1 MKKFLSMALI
11 AATAIAANA
20 QKATVDQ
27 AAKLAGKDN
36 NQARELL
43 KQAMENPETAN
54 DVRTYYVLGKMEF
67 DAYDKALSKQMINP
81 QDPSVNPVE
90 MANEIINGY
99 NAFIKALPLD
109 SLPNEKGQI
118 KPKHSKDM
126 IGKMNGHHND
136 YWNAG
141 GALYEAKDYYPGAYT
156 AFMIYGDMPSKPW
169 ASKNL
174 AAIPDST
181 INTAYFNAGISAYAG
196 NALED
201 AAKAFKSARLKGTDN
216 PQNYIYEI
224 ACWQY
229 IANNDSTKAE
239 LAKTNIGE
247 IAQAGFQKFGV
258 TQPLFLNNLVNSY
271 IIDNQIEKALEL
283 VNSQLASNE
292 APWLYGLQGYIYD
305 RMNKDDESVA
315 AYKKAAKLDGV
326 DFETLK
332 NAAKKVFRVG
342 TSKLNE
348 ADPSNAAARTQIK
361 TDYFDYAK
369 QLANQAKALNADDP
383 NLNDVIESIDYAI
396 STYF

>member
-283 VNSQLASNE
+283 VNGQLASNE

-348 ADPSNAAARTQIK
+348 ADPNNAAARTQIK

>member
-43 KQAMENPETAN
+43 KQAMENPETAK
-54 DVRTYYVLGKMEF
+54 DARTYYVLGKMEF

-99 NAFIKALPLD
+99 NAFIKGLPFD
-109 SLPNEKGQI
+109 SLPNEKGQV
-118 KPKHSKDM
+118 KPKYSKDM

-156 AFMIYGDMPSKPW
+156 AFMIYGDMPSQPW
-169 ASKNL
+169 ASKNV

-271 IIDNQIEKALEL
+271 IIDNQIEKALDL
-283 VNSQLASNE
+283 VNGQLASNE

-361 TDYFDYAK
+361 SDYFDYAK
-369 QLANQAKALNADDP
+369 QLANQAKAMNADDP